1 MRRREYRCLNRH
13 PIGQYPGVMDTDT
26 TPARVE
32 VDRRSLADLI
42 DLAQRAAHE
51 LRSLDPILADGLS
64 GAVTQVQ
71 VETYLAG

>member
-1 MRRREYRCLNRH
+1 MRRREYRCLVRRPN
-13 PIGQYPGVMDTDT
+13 GKYACDMETDT

-51 LRSLDPILADGLS
+51 LRSLDPVLADS
-64 GAVTQVQ
+64 INGAVTQVQ